1 MKPYRKTAIVVGALF
16 LTTHVTSIV
25 ARVLYGPY
33 LADAAQ
39 LGIGND
45 TAVLIGALLEVVLA
59 LTVVG
64 TAIALHPVAA
74 RQHAG
79 LAVGYVALRTLEA
92 SVILTGVVG
101 ILTLVSVRAS
111 VAGVADDTSVAPLI
125 DTLVAFQD
133 FTFLV
138 GPGFVCGTNTVL
150 MAWIMYK
157 SGLVPRFIAV
167 LGLVGGPL
175 VFALNVVKMF
185 GYSEQLMPLAGLAVV
200 PIFSWELLLAGYLIV
215 KGFRPAA
222 LARLGLVDGPAP
234 RETVGA

>member
-1 MKPYRKTAIVVGALF
+1 MNSYRRTAIVVGVLF
-16 LTTHVTSIV
+16 LATHVTAIG
-25 ARVLYGPY
+25 ARILYGPY
-33 LADAAQ
+33 LTDATQ
-39 LGIGND
+39 LATGD
-45 TAVLIGALLEVVLA
+45 DSAVLVGALLEVLLA

-74 RQHAG
+74 RQNAS
-79 LAVGYVALRTLEA
+79 LAVGYIALRTLEA

-101 ILTLVSVRAS
+101 MLTLVSVRAS
-111 VAGVADDTSVAPLI
+111 VANIADDTSVAPLI

-138 GPGFVCGTNTVL
+138 GPGFICGTNTVL
-150 MAWIMYK
+150 IAWIMLK

-175 VFALNVVKMF
+175 VFAFNVVKMF
-185 GYSEQLMPLAGLAVV
+185 GFSEQLMPWAALAVV
-200 PIFSWELLLAGYLIV
+200 PIFAWELLLAGYLIV

-222 LARLGLVDGPAP
+222 LAQLGHVDGAAQRLPVSA
-234 RETVGA
+234 

>member
-1 MKPYRKTAIVVGALF
+1 MSSYRKTAIVVGALF
-16 LTTHVTSIV
+16 LITHVTSIV

-33 LADAAQ
+33 LADATR
-39 LGIGND
+39 LGTGDD
-45 TAVLIGALLEVVLA
+45 TPVLVGAILEVILA

-64 TAIALHPVAA
+64 TSIALYPVAK

-79 LAVGYVALRTLEA
+79 LAVGYIALRTLEA

-111 VAGVADDTSVAPLI
+111 VADIADDTSIAPLI
-125 DTLVAFQD
+125 DALVAFQD

-138 GPGFVCGTNTVL
+138 GPGFICGANTVL

-175 VFALNVVKMF
+175 VFAFNVVKMF
-185 GYSEQLMPLAGLAVV
+185 GFSEQTMPLAGLAVV

-215 KGFRPAA
+215 RGFRPAA
-222 LARLGLVDGPAP
+222 LARLDLLDRPAP
-234 RETVGA
+234 RQSVSV

>member
-1 MKPYRKTAIVVGALF
+1 MNAHRKNAIIVGVLF
-16 LTTHVTSIV
+16 LATHVSSIV
-25 ARVLYGPY
+25 PRLLYGPY
-33 LADAAQ
+33 LADATR
-39 LGIGND
+39 LGSGDD
-45 TAVLIGALLEVVLA
+45 TAVLVGALLEVVLA

-64 TAIALHPVAA
+64 TAIALYPVAA

-92 SVILTGVVG
+92 SVILTGVIG

-111 VAGVADDTSVAPLI
+111 VAVVTDDTSVAPLI
-125 DTLVAFQD
+125 ETLVAFQD

-138 GPGFVCGTNTVL
+138 GPGFICGTNTVL

-167 LGLVGGPL
+167 LGLIGGPL
-175 VFALNVVKMF
+175 VSAVNVVKMF
-185 GYSEQLMPLAGLAVV
+185 GYSEQLMPIAGLAVV
-200 PIFSWELLLAGYLIV
+200 PIFSWEILLAGYLIV

-222 LARLGLVDGPAP
+222 LARLGLADGPAQ
-234 RETVGA
+234 RLVNA